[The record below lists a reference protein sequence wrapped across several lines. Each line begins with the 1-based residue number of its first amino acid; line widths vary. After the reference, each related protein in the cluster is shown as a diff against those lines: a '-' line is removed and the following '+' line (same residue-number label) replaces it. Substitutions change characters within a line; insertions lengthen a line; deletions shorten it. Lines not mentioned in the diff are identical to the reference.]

1 MQGWVDW
8 VPIVLYCISLPTHN
22 LRSDLPNLFSRERK
36 AAVKELRRERRVEKK
51 VNKLAFR
58 EEQARQ
64 IKEASANRGNAKGV
78 TKIT

>member
-1 MQGWVDW
+1 M
-8 VPIVLYCISLPTHN
+8 
-22 LRSDLPNLFSRERK
+22 PNLFSRERK

-64 IKEASANRGNAKGV
+64 IKAASANRGNAKGV

>member
-1 MQGWVDW
+1 MGSH
-8 VPIVLYCISLPTHN
+8 CIAFLCLHIIYS
-22 LRSDLPNLFSRERK
+22 RKCILPNLFSRERK

-64 IKEASANRGNAKGV
+64 IKAASANRGNAKGV